1 LQGCGF
7 IAPLGQEHSAGG
19 RAGEGGGQGIAW
31 LEKAELA
38 RAGLIEGAGTLQ
50 LRIAAEVM
58 GQVLEA
64 TGGLHFAQPAEQVA
78 EAHGGRWLSAG
89 S

>member
-1 LQGCGF
+1 MT
-7 IAPLGQEHSAGG
+7 
-19 RAGEGGGQGIAW
+19 W

-38 RAGLIEGAGTLQ
+38 VPGLIEGASTLQ

-58 GQVLEA
+58 GQGLEA
-64 TGGLHFAQPAEQVA
+64 AGGLHFAQPAEQVA
-78 EAHGGRWLSAG
+78 EAHGGRGLSAG